1 MNIKS
6 TWNNANKGLLIILSI
21 LVVAT
26 IVTLIYLAHTLLGL
40 QKLVNQGGSAAGR
53 VFVLQDVLINM
64 QEVQTGMRGYVIT
77 GDPEFLAPYNKA
89 LVRLPADIRI
99 LKSSQQL
106 ALTSD
111 EKRRIEALV
120 TDGMARMQ
128 RIAETRSSEGY
139 EAAQVIIA
147 NRQTE
152 TIMNDLRQEITS
164 ISSDSLRDIGPMQ
177 QRSQA
182 DIRRALWVGVAMGML
197 IVGTCAAVL
206 WIFRRAILQE
216 RALES
221 TKNEFLSLASHQ
233 LRTPATNVKQ
243 YLSLVMEG
251 YMGDLNEQQQKA
263 LAVAYRNNEAEIKI
277 MNDLLD
283 VAKLDLKR
291 IQLHKKVTN
300 VMAIARTVVR
310 EYKPRIQE
318 KNQTLELKGSK
329 VIMANV
335 DKEYIKGVI
344 QNLLD
349 NAMKYS
355 HEGKKIVMHIEREQ
369 DEICISVIDRGV
381 GIKKRDYGK
390 LFNKFS
396 RLTNEFS
403 ANSEGSGLGLY
414 WVKQVME
421 LHGGR
426 IDIHSRDGKGST
438 FTVYL
443 PVR

>member
-6 TWNNANKGLLIILSI
+6 TWNNANKGLLVILSI
-21 LVVAT
+21 LIVAT

-40 QKLVNQGGSAAGR
+40 QRLVNQGGTAAGR

-77 GDPEFLAPYNKA
+77 GNPDFLAPYNKA
-89 LVRLPADIRI
+89 LVHLPADIRI
-99 LKSSQQL
+99 MKSSQQL
-106 ALTSD
+106 ALTDD
-111 EKRRIEALV
+111 EKQRVETLV
-120 TDGMARMQ
+120 NDGMARMQ
-128 RIAETRSSEGY
+128 NIADTRTKEGY
-139 EAAQVIIA
+139 EPAQALVA
-147 NRQTE
+147 NKQTE
-152 TIMNDLRQEITS
+152 AIMNDLRQEIVD
-164 ISSDSLRDIGPMQ
+164 ISSGSLRNIGPMQ
-177 QRSQA
+177 QKSRA
-182 DIRRALWVGVAMGML
+182 DISRALWVGVAMGVL
-197 IVGTCAAVL
+197 VVCICVAVL
-206 WIFRRAILQE
+206 WNFRRAILQE

-251 YMGDLNEQQQKA
+251 YMGDLNDQQQKA

-300 VMAIARTVVR
+300 VMAIARLVVR
-310 EYKPRIQE
+310 DNKPRMQE
-318 KNQTLELKGSK
+318 KDQTIELKGAK
-329 VIMANV
+329 VVMANV
-335 DKEYIKGVI
+335 DKEYIKGAM
-344 QNLLD
+344 QNLVD

-355 HEGKKIVMHIEREQ
+355 HHSKKIVMLVEREQ
-369 DEICISVIDRGV
+369 DEICISVKDQGV
-381 GIKKRDYGK
+381 GIKKRDFGK

-414 WVKQVME
+414 WVKQVVE

-426 IDIHSRDGKGST
+426 IEIRSHEGKGST
-438 FTVYL
+438 FTIYL